1 MAEILEPQ
9 VGPQVE
15 TYERKRARGFL
26 RNVVLLIP
34 NFLKL
39 LYRLFKDSRVPKA
52 EKAMLLG
59 AIVYVI
65 SPLDLLP
72 DVMPFVGQVD
82 DLYLASLTLLRLLN
96 RAPDEAIYE
105 HWDGGG
111 DLPRILNGV
120 VRAAKFVLPRR
131 VARILLGRVEVG
143 PKFARKLLASPA
155 HAEYDEVEAPE
166 KKKLRGA

>member
-9 VGPQVE
+9 VEPQAA
-15 TYERKRARGFL
+15 TIERRKARGVL
-26 RNVVLLIP
+26 RNAALLIP

-52 EKAMLLG
+52 EKALLVG
-59 AIVYVI
+59 ALVYVI

-72 DVMPFVGQVD
+72 DVIPFVGQVD
-82 DLYLASLTLLRLLN
+82 DLYLVSLTLLRLLN

-143 PKFARKLLASPA
+143 PKFARKLLSSPA
-155 HAEYDEVEAPE
+155 HPEHGEVKTPE
-166 KKKLRGA
+166 KKRLRGA